1 MRETQR
7 ATVFYTSGC
16 KKYDPELGRM
26 VGGVSKSETLPC
38 HYSDMGLELK
48 NQLLGKVDVDAKTV
62 RFNQAIHGG
71 IDYIVISNKN
81 YRVLNRQSFYGR
93 RSSIHIGEVQ
103 NGS

>member
-48 NQLLGKVDVDAKTV
+48 
-62 RFNQAIHGG
+62 
-71 IDYIVISNKN
+71 IS
-81 YRVLNRQSFYGR
+81 Y
-93 RSSIHIGEVQ
+93 
-103 NGS
+103 